1 LKLKRRKEKELAARP
16 RGVKQPR
23 AAAPV
28 NVACRAIA
36 VFFENHGE
44 MTVNVKSGKE

>member
-1 LKLKRRKEKELAARP
+1 
-16 RGVKQPR
+16 
-23 AAAPV
+23 V
-28 NVACRAIA
+28 NVACGAIA